1 MIGALNYF
9 VLTFFVTFMNVTYFS
24 IEGMYINRTFHN
36 FPLALIEYSVILIDN
51 QGIFDPYY
59 DKNKVKQNVVTY
71 LTNNLA
77 SRLNEYEIS
86 FTYYTYE
93 GEEVKL
99 DTSAKPK
106 NIDIHFRC
114 TYYGAM
120 KYEGYRNFE
129 IRGVKVYEWK
139 IIRIYRNKFFKR
151 TVK

>member
-1 MIGALNYF
+1 M
-9 VLTFFVTFMNVTYFS
+9 
-24 IEGMYINRTFHN
+24 
-36 FPLALIEYSVILIDN
+36 
-51 QGIFDPYY
+51 
-59 DKNKVKQNVVTY
+59 TY

-129 IRGVKVYEWK
+129 IRGVKVYE
-139 IIRIYRNKFFKR
+139 
-151 TVK
+151 